1 MSETLPRGG
10 LPDIQFV
17 NTNPEAV
24 ATSIVSEFEQLSGRT
39 LAPGDPIRLLLLSI
53 ASIIAQERVLIDD
66 TGKQN
71 LLSYARG
78 EYLDMLGYML
88 DVTRNPAARAQTRIQ
103 FTLSAMRPG
112 VTTIPA
118 GTQLAAGA
126 ILFETIAALE
136 IPAGTLTGIVN
147 ARALVGGTAANGLLP
162 GEVKTIVN
170 PIPYVQ
176 SATNLDTTTGGS
188 NIEDDASFAERI
200 HRKPESF
207 SVAGPA
213 GAYEYWTYTASASI
227 ADVAVSSPEPGTVDV
242 RILLQGGE
250 LPGPAVIEAVEDV
263 LADKRPMT
271 DLVLVDA
278 PETVE
283 KDLTVEYW
291 IARSNTSRAL
301 EIQEAVE
308 QAVND
313 YLAWQNGKIG
323 RDITPD
329 QLRAMVIQAGA
340 KRLTVTGITDEEV
353 EMDSVAR
360 VELADLIY
368 EGLED
373 D

>member
-1 MSETLPRGG
+1 MTVPRGG
-10 LPDIQFV
+10 LPPIQFV
-17 NTNPEAV
+17 DTNTDSVAASIIAEYEAL
-24 ATSIVSEFEQLSGRT
+24 TGRI
-39 LAPGDPIRLLLLSI
+39 LAPGDPVRLLLLSV
-53 ASIIAQERVLIDD
+53 ASVIAQERVLIDN

-71 LLSYARG
+71 LLSYAIG
-78 EYLDMLGYML
+78 DYLDAIGYML
-88 DVTRNPAARAQTRIQ
+88 DVTRNPAARAQTRVQ
-103 FTLSAMRPG
+103 FTLSAIRPG

-136 IPAGTLTGIVN
+136 IPAGSLTGIVN
-147 ARALVGGTAANGLLP
+147 AQALVGGTAANGLLP
-162 GEVKTIVN
+162 GELRTIVN
-170 PIPYVQ
+170 PIAFVQ

-188 NIEDDASFAERI
+188 NIEDDESFAERI

-213 GAYEYWTYTASASI
+213 GAYEYWAYTASASI
-227 ADVAVSSPEPGTVDV
+227 ADVAVSSPAPGTVDV

-278 PETVE
+278 PDTVP
-283 KDLTVEYW
+283 KTLTVEYW
-291 IARSNTSRAL
+291 IARSNTARAL
-301 EIQEAVE
+301 EIQAAVA

-313 YLAWQNGKIG
+313 YLAWQNGRIG

-360 VELADLIY
+360 VELDDLIY